1 MVILGLDPG
10 TATTGYGVIRSDM
23 GKLQT
28 LGFGV
33 ISTSKLLT
41 DQERLL
47 ELSKDLKQL
56 LTKYKP
62 DLVGVEKL
70 FFSTN
75 QKTVMQVSQSRGA
88 VLLAL
93 KEANIPTVELTPLQ
107 VKSGLTGYG
116 KADKK
121 QVQFMV
127 KETLGLSST
136 PKPDDAADALA
147 IAICSGLY
155 LKNKNL
161 S

>member
-155 LKNKNL
+155 FKNKNL